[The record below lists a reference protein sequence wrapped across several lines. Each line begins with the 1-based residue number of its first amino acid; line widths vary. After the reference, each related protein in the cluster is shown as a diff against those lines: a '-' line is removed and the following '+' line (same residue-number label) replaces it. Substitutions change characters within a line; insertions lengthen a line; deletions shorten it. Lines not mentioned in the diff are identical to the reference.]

1 MSSLDVESFFTNIP
15 FGETIKIC
23 CDSLYTNQ
31 ELLSNINKNQSEK
44 HLRAAF
50 YNNYFWFD
58 GIVYQQVD
66 RVAMGFPLSPS
77 LVNAFLAHCE
87 QIWLNDCP
95 DDLKP
100 VYYKRYANDI
110 FVLFI
115 FPHHFEKFNE

>member
-1 MSSLDVESFFTNIP
+1 MTLSP
-15 FGETIKIC
+15 FSQIYHLGKLLKSVVTHSIRIKNC
-23 CDSLYTNQ
+23 CLTSINYLT
-31 ELLSNINKNQSEK
+31 SNYLTS
-44 HLRAAF
+44 
-50 YNNYFWFD
+50 NNYFWFD

-110 FVLFI
+110 FVLFT